1 MDEDSQRLGLTLL
14 NLLNTASKSNP
25 MQDQTWKEFMLALSF
40 SRDLLTSLTHAIAIP
55 LADDLTIASLQ
66 GVESLYR
73 ELEVKPWTPDEI
85 EVPTMITLLI
95 SEGLLSH
102 VLVKTR
108 LYSQGQGPQF
118 NTDATALLLTLSLR
132 ANTTDLRIR
141 MELSRAI
148 HTLSVEGDVRILDL
162 LTGWLED
169 APLEFP

>member
-1 MDEDSQRLGLTLL
+1 
-14 NLLNTASKSNP
+14 
-25 MQDQTWKEFMLALSF
+25 
-40 SRDLLTSLTHAIAIP
+40 
-55 LADDLTIASLQ
+55 LTITSLQ

-108 LYSQGQGPQF
+108 LYSQGRGSQF
-118 NTDATALLLTLSLR
+118 NTDAGALLLTPNLS
-132 ANTTDLRIR
+132 ANTTDSRIR
-141 MELSRAI
+141 MELSRVI

-162 LTGWLED
+162 LSGWNED
-169 APLEFP
+169 ALLAFPWIWPKLEKSEQYPYS